1 MTVTPEDYIKS
12 RLEDQISWYSRKSS
26 MNQRMFKRLQLV
38 TIIFSTSIPFLTAYT
53 SDNEIVRVIVGLIGI
68 AVAAITAISGLYKY
82 QENWLAYRTTS
93 ESLKHQKFL
102 YLTSTEP
109 YHDEDAFN
117 LLVQNVEM
125 TISKENSNWSKQMN
139 KPQSKAKDVTV
150 APNLSSQ

>member
-1 MTVTPEDYIKS
+1 MTVTPEDYVKS

-102 YLTSTEP
+102 YLTGTEP

-139 KPQSKAKDVTV
+139 KPQTKAVNVPV